1 MCFGNQIPFT
11 LALLPDDDDHD
22 DHYDGDHVDHYD
34 DDHDHYDDDIAHK

>member
-11 LALLPDDDDHD
+11 LALLPDDHH
-22 DHYDGDHVDHYD
+22 DHYDDHHVDHYD